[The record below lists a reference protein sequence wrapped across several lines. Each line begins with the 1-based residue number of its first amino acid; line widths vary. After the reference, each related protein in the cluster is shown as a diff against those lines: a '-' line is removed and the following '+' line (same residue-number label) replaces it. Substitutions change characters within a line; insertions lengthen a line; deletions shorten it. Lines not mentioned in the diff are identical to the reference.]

1 MGTSCD
7 THAAEFGGGLRVNG
21 AIGLLLR
28 WMYLPCSAP
37 SPRTW
42 GLDPRSPRSSNAR
55 KHRSCTRLHSRTLD
69 FVKTASSRLAHHRP
83 ESVPRVVR
91 FSASPIGRP
100 PGRKRPPNGGWRRMA
115 EIDEAGAG
123 DEESTPPSLTPVCI
137 RSSSRFML
145 LLVSFICVFIDPC
158 EHQLRPEIRRDKINN
173 FATFTNGTGARHSGR
188 VATNRDVHSFLIVCR
203 G

>member
-1 MGTSCD
+1 MDVLTLQCSLPSHVGARPSKSTIVECSKASLLHSVAFPD
-7 THAAEFGGGLRVNG
+7 VGLCEDRVV
-21 AIGLLLR
+21 AIGAPSAGVRTPRRPLLR
-28 WMYLPCSAP
+28 LPNRAAAGEKETP
-37 SPRTW
+37 
-42 GLDPRSPRSSNAR
+42 
-55 KHRSCTRLHSRTLD
+55 
-69 FVKTASSRLAHHRP
+69 
-83 ESVPRVVR
+83 
-91 FSASPIGRP
+91 
-100 PGRKRPPNGGWRRMA
+100 KRRMAEDGGGWRRMA